1 MKRSHKILTIA
12 LSVAL
17 LSMYIYYNSRMQEMQ
32 LKVNGLE
39 SRIVKVQEEYE
50 TQIALLKAGL
60 AEDNSTDSMKE
71 HPSPKPKFSLR
82 ISKSRKAILSEMKKQ
97 LHLSDEQFKKAEEC
111 VSVYQQ
117 EKQAIFGS
125 LKKGDDI
132 EIGSFEYLSRL
143 KKASDEVNRKLR
155 SILRD
160 DQYQLMIRKNYDL
173 KLGIRMPEKI
183 FSQKESNEKTLQ

>member
-1 MKRSHKILTIA
+1 MKHFHKILTIA
-12 LSVAL
+12 LGVAL

-32 LKVNGLE
+32 RKVNGLE
-39 SRIVKVQEEYE
+39 NRIIKVQDEYE

-60 AEDNSTDSMKE
+60 AEDNNDDLLKIS
-71 HPSPKPKFSLR
+71 PSPKPKFSVR

-117 EKQAIFGS
+117 ERQAIFGS
-125 LKKGDDI
+125 LKKGDDL

-160 DQYQLMIRKNYDL
+160 DQYQLMVKKNYDL

-183 FSQKESNEKTLQ
+183 FSGRESNKQALQ